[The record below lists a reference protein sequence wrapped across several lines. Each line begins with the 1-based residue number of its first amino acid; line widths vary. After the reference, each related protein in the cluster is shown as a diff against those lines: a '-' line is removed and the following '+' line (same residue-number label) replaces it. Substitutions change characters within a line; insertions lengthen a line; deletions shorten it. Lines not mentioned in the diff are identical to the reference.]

1 MYITH
6 RHIHKFR
13 AILLKR
19 IHSADLPSPRTTDRL
34 LSQRVYSWKHH
45 CNYCI
50 TIVTST
56 AGRPSERGETA
67 QILFP
72 PIRGPPLAQQGG
84 PATPLK
90 HTPRP
95 SSGRG
100 AGGSGGE
107 GRRDFKT

>member
-13 AILLKR
+13 GILLKR
-19 IHSADLPSPRTTDRL
+19 IHSADLPSPQTTDRL

-45 CNYCI
+45 CNYCT

-67 QILFP
+67 QILSP
-72 PIRGPPLAQQGG
+72 LIREGASLAQHGV
-84 PATPLK
+84 PTVPLK
-90 HTPRP
+90 HTRRPR
-95 SSGRG
+95 SGRG
-100 AGGSGGE
+100 GGE
-107 GRRDFKT
+107 WRRDSKT